1 MTLEGQ
7 KTAMSSE
14 IEQLEEFQ
22 QKLNA
27 QLFHEPK
34 SKLIKKS
41 TELVRQLQELNAR
54 PASNYVQN
62 SVQVEFPSD
71 IVPDYDCGEYKL
83 RHFSQLRHSEDPIYS
98 P

>member
-22 QKLNA
+22 RKLNG

-54 PASNYVQN
+54 PGNNYV
-62 SVQVEFPSD
+62 
-71 IVPDYDCGEYKL
+71 
-83 RHFSQLRHSEDPIYS
+83 
-98 P
+98 

>member
-54 PASNYVQN
+54 PASNYV
-62 SVQVEFPSD
+62 
-71 IVPDYDCGEYKL
+71 
-83 RHFSQLRHSEDPIYS
+83 
-98 P
+98 

>member
-7 KTAMSSE
+7 KTTMSSE

-22 QKLNA
+22 RKLNA

-41 TELVRQLQELNAR
+41 AELVRQLQELNAR
-54 PASNYVQN
+54 PGNNYV
-62 SVQVEFPSD
+62 
-71 IVPDYDCGEYKL
+71 
-83 RHFSQLRHSEDPIYS
+83 
-98 P
+98 